1 LLLLRAD
8 VLVDV
13 VAAGLV
19 LCTWPSTLAT
29 RSAVRAGSGET
40 TMAPH
45 RTTVEAAYEHRE
57 VRGAKLTVFAMAERL
72 SLAQA
77 AATYAAAGVP
87 VFPCVPG
94 TKRPLTRHGFIEA
107 SADPQRIARWWQRC
121 PEANIG
127 MPTGQPDGFDV
138 LDVDVHP
145 SGSGFPALRRARQAG
160 LVDGCAALVR
170 SPSGGV
176 HLYFPGAEDRG
187 QASWALPRAHVDFR
201 GVGGYVI
208 VLPSR
213 VLTGDGRRRGYA
225 LLASGRD
232 PHPLDAGALRRL
244 LAPAPRHPRVRSGV
258 RRPGGSGQRLAAWLA
273 LQPEGNR
280 NRALYWAAC
289 RQAEAGV
296 PEDEARHVLGAAA
309 ARTGLGEREIEAT
322 LASAFRTLGRRP
334 APTAEVVY
342 RLGP

>member
-1 LLLLRAD
+1 M
-8 VLVDV
+8 
-13 VAAGLV
+13 
-19 LCTWPSTLAT
+19 AT
-29 RSAVRAGSGET
+29 S
-40 TMAPH
+40 
-45 RTTVEAAYEHRE
+45 RTTVETACEDRE
-57 VRGAKLTVFAMAERL
+57 IREEKLTVFAKAARL

-77 AATYAAAGVP
+77 AAAYAAAGVP

-94 TKRPLTRHGFIEA
+94 TKRPLTRHGFTEA
-107 SADPQRIARWWQRC
+107 STDPQRVAQWWQRW

-127 MPTGQPDGFDV
+127 VPTGWPNGFDV
-138 LDVDVHP
+138 LDIDVHR

-160 LVDGCAALVR
+160 LVDGCAALIR
-170 SPSGGV
+170 SPSSGV

-187 QASWALPRAHVDFR
+187 QASWALARAHVDFR

-208 VLPSR
+208 GPPSQ
-213 VLTGDGRRRGYA
+213 VLTADGRRRGYA
-225 LLASGRD
+225 LLATGRD
-232 PHPLDAGALRRL
+232 PRPLDARALRRL
-244 LAPAPRHPRVRSGV
+244 FAPAPRRPRVARSGV
-258 RRPGGSGQRLAAWLA
+258 DRSGGSGQRLAAWLA
-273 LQPEGNR
+273 LQAEGNR

-296 PEDEARHVLGAAA
+296 SEDEARHVLGAAA

-334 APTAEVVY
+334 AQTSDAVY